1 MELPELAQKLRE
13 MYDAAHPDEQALSV
27 HLFGIKYAAELSR
40 FSAAAVAR
48 HAGLGKGYASE
59 INKGRNLARYV
70 TLNQQVGETPP
81 MSMSM
86 STPNISP
93 EQVQAMAQLVGIPIA
108 DADLPEVAN
117 RFGSLMQELAQLQDL
132 DLDGIEPVAIFPD
145 PEAPAA

>member
-1 MELPELAQKLRE
+1 

-48 HAGLGKGYASE
+48 HAGPGKGYASE

-70 TLNQQVGETPP
+70 TLNQQVGETS
-81 MSMSM
+81 SMSM
-86 STPNISP
+86 STPTPNISP

-117 RFGSLMQELAQLQDL
+117 RFGSLMRELAQLQDL
-132 DLDGIEPVAIFPD
+132 DLEGIEPVAIFPD